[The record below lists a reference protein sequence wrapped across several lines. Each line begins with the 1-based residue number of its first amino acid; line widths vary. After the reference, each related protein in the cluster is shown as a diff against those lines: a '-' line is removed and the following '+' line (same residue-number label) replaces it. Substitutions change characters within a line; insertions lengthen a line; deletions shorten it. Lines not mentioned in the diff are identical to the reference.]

1 MFIISQNPTQ
11 NDWDL
16 KFMKISTNS
25 ISDLF
30 VHIGLVVTLLVLLF
44 LGFFFVYLPFS
55 TNHGQSITVPDLTG
69 MGTEQLEDYLDERNL
84 RYEISDCTF
93 VADQKPL
100 TVIRQYPKQG
110 MVVKE
115 GRKIYLYISSLTAPK
130 IKMPQLV
137 DRTYRSAIAELARVG
152 LKLGKVIY
160 INDLAQQTV
169 RRQLVDGQPLQPGQ
183 LIAQGSKIDL
193 EVANGLGTTE
203 MDVPEL
209 MGKDLDEVKFI
220 VVGSKLKMGYIM
232 YVPDATE
239 APGMVIFQNPEF
251 GSGNK
256 IRMGETIDIK
266 VAGPDPREQPQQQ

>member
-1 MFIISQNPTQ
+1 M
-11 NDWDL
+11 
-16 KFMKISTNS
+16 
-25 ISDLF
+25 LF
-30 VHIGLVVTLLVLLF
+30 R
-44 LGFFFVYLPFS
+44 S
-55 TNHGQSITVPDLTG
+55 
-69 MGTEQLEDYLDERNL
+69 
-84 RYEISDCTF
+84 
-93 VADQKPL
+93 
-100 TVIRQYPKQG
+100 
-110 MVVKE
+110 
-115 GRKIYLYISSLTAPK
+115 PK

-160 INDLAQQTV
+160 VNDLAQQTV